1 MTHLALVKNNTAAEA
16 PAEPVAKYSTSEREL
31 IEQYQAKLAL
41 GRYFKYHTGTH
52 PFARILSGDS
62 PTEPL
67 PMAFLVDDFIDF
79 CREHGRPVPNP
90 LPSALYLAYGLET
103 VTGTIFKPKG
113 ASLIRSKDSRHR
125 YVNTFKAFVP
135 EHPPLPLS
143 PHFHTLWECLFPDPV
158 ERRTMLQYIAHAIQ
172 FPELRPSWH
181 PMWLSVTGSGK
192 GFVFASIL
200 TPLLS
205 GQTRLLKKYS
215 ELTGRF
221 ANVMEGTI
229 LIQLDDC
236 KSKRTDVQTQLKS
249 LMSEERVMAEEKNMA
264 AGMITTYTRIILASN
279 EQVPLDID
287 DTDRRWWIPRRM
299 EYSHGLTG
307 DEGRKDRKNNVIQP
321 LADWLKI
328 DGALE
333 AMYDYFKTYPLDGFD
348 PKTPPMTA
356 TLYEQIAKSITVE
369 QTFAL
374 EFLATHGT
382 KVVKSEELSKAF
394 SDAGMN
400 KPSNQAIGKLFEF
413 ADYLQESLTHGGR
426 KSRYWIPA
434 AMTKREAEA
443 IIEAQPAY

>member
-1 MTHLALVKNNTAAEA
+1 MTQLALVKNNTVVEP
-16 PAEPVAKYSTSEREL
+16 PAEPLAKYSTSEREL

-41 GRYFKYHTGTH
+41 GRYFKYHTGSH

-67 PMAFLVDDFIDF
+67 SMAFLVDDFVDF
-79 CREHGRPVPNP
+79 CREHGRPVPSP
-90 LPSALYLAYGLET
+90 LPSAPYLAYGLET

-113 ASLIRSKDSRHR
+113 TSLIRSKYSRHK
-125 YVNTFKAFVP
+125 YVNTFKEFVP

-143 PHFHTLWECLFPDPV
+143 PHFHKLWECLFPDPV
-158 ERRTMLQYIAHAIQ
+158 ERHTMLQYIAHAIQ
-172 FPELRPSWH
+172 FPEIRPSWH

-192 GFVFASIL
+192 GFVFNSIL
-200 TPLLS
+200 TPLFS

-249 LMSEERVMAEEKNMA
+249 LMSEERVMVEEKNMA
-264 AGMITTYTRIILASN
+264 AGMVSTYTRIILASN

-287 DTDRRWWIPRRM
+287 DTDRRWYVPKRM
-299 EYSHGLTG
+299 EYSDGLTG
-307 DEGRKDRKNNVIQP
+307 DEGRKERKKNVIQP
-321 LADWLKI
+321 LADWLKL
-328 DGALE
+328 DGSLE
-333 AMYDYFKTYPLDGFD
+333 AMYEFFINYPLDGFD

-356 TLYEQIAKSITVE
+356 TLCEQIAKSITVE
-369 QTFAL
+369 QTFTV
-374 EFLATHGT
+374 EFLASHET

-394 SDAGMN
+394 SEAGMN

-413 ADYLQESLTHGGR
+413 ADYRQESLVFGGR
-426 KSRYWIPA
+426 KSRYWMPA
-434 AMTKREAEA
+434 AMTKAEAES
-443 IIEAQPAY
+443 IIDAQPAF

>member
-1 MTHLALVKNNTAAEA
+1 
-16 PAEPVAKYSTSEREL
+16 
-31 IEQYQAKLAL
+31 
-41 GRYFKYHTGTH
+41 
-52 PFARILSGDS
+52 
-62 PTEPL
+62 
-67 PMAFLVDDFIDF
+67 
-79 CREHGRPVPNP
+79 
-90 LPSALYLAYGLET
+90 
-103 VTGTIFKPKG
+103 
-113 ASLIRSKDSRHR
+113 
-125 YVNTFKAFVP
+125 
-135 EHPPLPLS
+135 
-143 PHFHTLWECLFPDPV
+143 
-158 ERRTMLQYIAHAIQ
+158 MLQYIAHAIQ
-172 FPELRPSWH
+172 FPEFRPSWH

-192 GFVFASIL
+192 GFVFGSIL

-287 DTDRRWWIPRRM
+287 DTDRRWWIPKRM

-321 LADWLKI
+321 LADWLKL

-333 AMYDYFKTYPLDGFD
+333 AMYNYFKNYPLDGFD
-348 PKTPPMTA
+348 AKTPPMTA

-369 QTFAL
+369 QTFAV

-382 KVVKSEELSKAF
+382 KVVKSEELCKAF
-394 SDAGMN
+394 SEAGMN

-413 ADYLQESLTHGGR
+413 AEYRQESLMHGGQ
-426 KSRYWIPA
+426 KSRYWMPA